1 MVVDTTLFI
10 EYLRARDKTLCAL
23 YHIPETAPRFVSA
36 MTVYELYVGATSDS
50 KRLDVERVLD
60 GYTQLGFDEQVAR
73 RAAEIMIALRQTG
86 RVIPAPDVF
95 IAATALVHNLPI
107 KTLNTKDFERIEGVV
122 LV

>member
-1 MVVDTTLFI
+1 
-10 EYLRARDKTLCAL
+10 
-23 YHIPETAPRFVSA
+23 

-107 KTLNTKDFERIEGVV
+107 KTLNTKDFERLEGVV